1 MESEG
6 GTTQTVYILYRYLQ
20 RYRES
25 CMGKALNVMAA
36 PCPGRHQ
43 PTNHLMRSPGALLDQ
58 IDEATRPRFQML
70 FRRPNAFR

>member
-1 MESEG
+1 
-6 GTTQTVYILYRYLQ
+6 
-20 RYRES
+20 
-25 CMGKALNVMAA
+25 MGKALNVMAA